1 MDDLFDKPKSCSIII
16 VTYNSTACISA
27 CLVPLADMA
36 DVEIVV
42 VDNDSNDGTGTKLK
56 EQFPSVTLIALQDNI
71 GFGRACNIGVAA
83 SSGSFVFLLNPDAVA
98 PVQAIRTL
106 IGFFEKHL
114 QAGIVGGR
122 LVDPSGLPLQSM
134 GDRPTFVR
142 LVLEKPI
149 EWVAQRI
156 NPFGIL
162 HRGLEKYFAKFRMP
176 GGAEHVHGF
185 LVRPYVVAVRLGRIS
200 AGSTRNFFSIMKTL
214 IFVSVQRRLA
224 GKCGMCLRQL
234 FYINLGLHSLVT

>member
-1 MDDLFDKPKSCSIII
+1 M
-16 VTYNSTACISA
+16 
-27 CLVPLADMA
+27 
-36 DVEIVV
+36 
-42 VDNDSNDGTGTKLK
+42 K
-56 EQFPSVTLIALQDNI
+56 EQFPSVTLMALQDNI

-83 SSGSFVFLLNPDAVA
+83 SKGSFVFLLNPDAVA
-98 PVQAIRTL
+98 PAQAIRTL
-106 IGFFEKHL
+106 IRFFEKHL

-149 EWVAQRI
+149 EWMAKRI

-162 HRGLEKYFAKFRMP
+162 HRALEKYFAKFRMP
-176 GGAEHVHGF
+176 SGAEQVAMGF
-185 LVRPYVVAVRLGRIS
+185 RCGFMLSPSGLGGNS

-234 FYINLGLHSLVT
+234 FRINLGLHSLVT